1 MDRQTFFGLL
11 GPQAQR
17 ARQEGSPLFPSVRL
31 AQNLLETGGKIDE
44 HYNLGGIKAGGGSP
58 NQWWRGET
66 YTTPT
71 WEFVNGK
78 RVQAMGTW
86 RSYDSMYAFYKDQDQ
101 LLGSA
106 RYARVRAAKTP
117 SEQAE
122 ALQMSGYATDPAYGN
137 KITQLIKT
145 YNLTKYDDIEG
156 EGEPMT
162 KEERE
167 QFEQLRQQVQV
178 QNAQMKALDA
188 RLAAT
193 ESLQAI
199 PEPPVWAAAAVK
211 AAVEAKLIDTPLGGS
226 YDFYRLL
233 TVLHR
238 KKII

>member
-44 HYNLGGIKAGGGSP
+44 RHNLGGMKAGGGMP
-58 NQWWRGET
+58 NQWWHGET

-78 RVQAMGTW
+78 RVQVQETW
-86 RSYDSMYAFYKDQDQ
+86 RAYDSVYDFYKDQDQ
-101 LLGSA
+101 LFGNA
-106 RYARVRAAKTP
+106 RYARVRAAKTVA
-117 SEQAE
+117 EQAE
-122 ALQMSGYATDPAYGN
+122 ALQFSGYATDPAYSN
-137 KITQLIKT
+137 KIAQLIQR
-145 YNLTKYDDIEG
+145 YGLTKYDDIDG
-156 EGEPMT
+156 GDVPMT

-167 QFEQLRQQVQV
+167 QLELLQNRVSEQTEQIRALADRLTQTENRQVI
-178 QNAQMKALDA
+178 A
-188 RLAAT
+188 
-193 ESLQAI
+193 
-199 PEPPVWAAAAVK
+199 EPPAWAAAAVQ

-233 TVLHR
+233 TILHR
-238 KKII
+238 QNLI